1 MICEYFLL
9 VGALA
14 SIRGM
19 LFYMLPANNHHWLGF
34 KLNLTET
41 TLEFTRLENKGIKSC
56 GLSAPENVFC
66 SNQIRSPNL
75 NHVGEKVQVIPY
87 YERKIGRTSTYSTFI
102 G

>member
-34 KLNLTET
+34 KINLTNT
-41 TLEFTRLENKGIKSC
+41 TLEFTRLESKGIESC
-56 GLSAPENVFC
+56 ELGAPDDVFC
-66 SNQIRSPNL
+66 SRSIRSPNL
-75 NHVGEKVQVIPY
+75 NHVGEKVQVVPY
-87 YERKIGRTSTYSTFI
+87 YERKIGKTSTYSTLI
-102 G
+102 W